1 MERKRKEKEEKVS
14 FGDTFKPHPPV
25 LDKDRL
31 MKLRLDYFHLRNR
44 KLKPLFQA
52 SIIDVIDSSSK
63 PFTLNCKQTLLDTEP
78 FLLAL

>member
-25 LDKDRL
+25 LDQDRL

-44 KLKPLFQA
+44 KLKPYF
-52 SIIDVIDSSSK
+52 K
-63 PFTLNCKQTLLDTEP
+63 PL
-78 FLLAL
+78 

>member
-31 MKLRLDYFHLRNR
+31 MKKLRLDYFHLRNR
-44 KLKPLFQA
+44 KLKTLFQA
-52 SIIDVIDSSSK
+52 SIIDIIDSCSK
-63 PFTLNCKQTLLDTEP
+63 LFTLNCKQTN
-78 FLLAL
+78 